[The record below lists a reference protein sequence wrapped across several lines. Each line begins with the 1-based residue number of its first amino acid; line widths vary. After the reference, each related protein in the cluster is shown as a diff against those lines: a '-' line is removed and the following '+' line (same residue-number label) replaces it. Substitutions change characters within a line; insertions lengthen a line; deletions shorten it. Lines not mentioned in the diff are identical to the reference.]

1 MCPWLPPH
9 PRRALPLTQGSI
21 TGCTPTAPCPGRAP
35 TITPRPGQRQGHKG
49 RVGFVPSSSDVIGAF
64 YNQG

>member
-1 MCPWLPPH
+1 MSLAASPSTPSTASCPGQHHWVH
-9 PRRALPLTQGSI
+9 PRSTV
-21 TGCTPTAPCPGRAP
+21 PGARSHRH
-35 TITPRPGQRQGHKG
+35 PRPGQRWGRKG